1 MFTIIG
7 LGNPGDEYSKSR
19 HNVGWMT
26 LDKIAKVYDFS
37 DWKEKK
43 GIKAELS
50 TGTIGKKKV
59 TLVKP
64 TTFMNKSGDAV
75 GKLIRPASAS
85 PFGRATAG
93 KGKKLYEDVIVISD
107 DLDIPL
113 GSIKITFNRGSSG
126 HKGVESVIRGLKSEA
141 FVRIKIG
148 LTPAIATGKLRKPK
162 GEDAVMKFVIKAF
175 RLDEEKVIKKTVKRT
190 VEAIEVLLN
199 EGRPKAMSLFNN

>member
-26 LDKIAKVYDFS
+26 LDEIHKQYDFS

-43 GIKAELS
+43 GVKAELS

-64 TTFMNKSGDAV
+64 MTFMNKSGDAV
-75 GKLIRPASAS
+75 GKLIK
-85 PFGRATAG
+85 RA
-93 KGKKLYEDVIVISD
+93 KQHEDVVVISD

-113 GSIKITFNRGSSG
+113 GSIKIMFNRGSGG
-126 HKGVESVIRGLKSEA
+126 HRGVESVIRGLKSEA

-148 LTPAIATGKLRKPK
+148 LTPTTATGKLKKPK
-162 GEDAVMKFVIKAF
+162 GDDAVMKFVIKAF
-175 RLDEEKVIKKTVKRT
+175 RPDEEKVVKKTVKRT
-190 VEAIEVLLN
+190 VEAVEVMLN
-199 EGRPKAMSLFNN
+199 EGRPKAMSLYNN

>member
-26 LDKIAKVYDFS
+26 LDEIHKQYGFS

-75 GKLIRPASAS
+75 GKLIRPASAK
-85 PFGRATAG
+85 ATAG
-93 KGKKLYEDVIVISD
+93 KGKKVYEDVVVISD

-113 GSIKITFNRGSSG
+113 GSIKIMFNRGSGG

-148 LTPAIATGKLRKPK
+148 LTPTTPTGKLKKPK
-162 GEDAVMKFVIKAF
+162 GEDAVLKFVIKVF
-175 RLDEEKVIKKTVKRT
+175 RPDEEKVVKKTVKRT
-190 VEAIEVLLN
+190 VEAIEVMLN
-199 EGRPKAMSLFNN
+199 EGRPKAMSLYNN